1 MVKKNKNKENP
12 TNMSEDPILEHLK
25 KCSTATRQTFLNN
38 RILNTTG
45 SRKCYQS
52 KPDVINQMLGVISVP
67 VHYLFDI
74 QVNPPVLNEVKS
86 SHVVTV
92 HSFLSLELHLV
103 PSAGEKE
110 NWVEVPSEYNV
121 VDFVFRC
128 LLQTPNDTSSDKQ
141 IDANMKKI
149 YEKLKTKAKIY
160 EGEYSP
166 PDQTTGLIPK
176 LNIDQ
181 KKQYNGEL
189 IADNNTVLKDTI
201 KNGEKGLKVSFIT
214 FHYENKQYIAQLFIH
229 IFTRNPSSF
238 DKTATQFE
246 SLPQT
251 TKPKNSNSKSQTP
264 VPIQRTRP
272 TSATTRTN
280 SPSTPR
286 SNPNVQ
292 IPELKVE
299 RINKNLN
306 SGTYIS
312 KSARNLTTK

>member
-12 TNMSEDPILEHLK
+12 TNMSSQSVIVEDPILEHLK

-52 KPDVINQMLGVISVP
+52 DPVVIKQMLGVISVP

-74 QVNPPVLNEVKS
+74 QVNPPALNEVRS

-92 HSFLSLELHLV
+92 KSFLSLELHLV
-103 PSAGEKE
+103 PSVGETK
-110 NWVEVPSEYNV
+110 NWVEVPAEYNV
-121 VDFVFRC
+121 VDFVFRY

-149 YEKLKTKAKIY
+149 YNTTDLKAKIY

-176 LNIDQ
+176 LDPKLKN
-181 KKQYNGEL
+181 QYNDEL
-189 IADNNTVLKDTI
+189 IVDNSDLKTKMKD
-201 KNGEKGLKVSFIT
+201 GEKGMKVSFIT

-229 IFTRNPSSF
+229 IFPKKSSSS
-238 DKTATQFE
+238 DKTATQSE
-246 SLPQT
+246 SLQQISESIKPT
-251 TKPKNSNSKSQTP
+251 TGQSKS
-264 VPIQRTRP
+264 R
-272 TSATTRTN
+272 
-280 SPSTPR
+280 PSTPETR
-286 SNPNVQ
+286 QQTPNQ
-292 IPELKVE
+292 KY
-299 RINKNLN
+299 RKAWAN
-306 SGTYIS
+306 
-312 KSARNLTTK
+312 